1 MTDAPQVRLRVLI
14 ADDDLVTRRILQVSV
29 QRLGHDCVLAED
41 GTKAWEVYTTQ
52 PVDVVISDWTM
63 PGIDGLE
70 LCRRVR
76 QLGTSAYTYFMLL
89 TANEHKQYFLAGME
103 AGADDYLRKPPDPD
117 ELKVRMITAA
127 RITALHQQLSK
138 QNTELERLN
147 SALFDQGR
155 TDPLTGIGNRL
166 RMQEELTQLWSRAS
180 RHAEHRFCIALC
192 DVDHFKRYNDTSGH
206 QAGDEV
212 LATIARTLVSSTR
225 GGDAVYRYG
234 GEEFLVMLPE
244 PTVVSAVAAMNRLRE
259 AVKQL
264 AIPHPGLL
272 PTATVT
278 ISVGVAAYAAGKTLD
293 QVIHESDIALYVAKR
308 TRDCV
313 ASFDEIPALEAQALA
328 HAKR

>member
-1 MTDAPQVRLRVLI
+1 MTAEPPLRLRVLI

-41 GTKAWEVYTTQ
+41 GERAWQLYTSQ

-63 PGIDGLE
+63 PGLDGLE

-76 QLGTSAYTYFMLL
+76 QLGKAAYTYFVLL
-89 TANEHKQYFLAGME
+89 TANEHKHQFLAGME

-138 QNTELERLN
+138 QNAELERLN

-166 RMQEELTQLWSRAS
+166 RMQEDLSQLWSRAN
-180 RHAEHRFCIALC
+180 RHPAHWFCIALC
-192 DVDHFKRYNDTSGH
+192 DVDHFKRYNDTAGH
-206 QAGDEV
+206 QAGDDV
-212 LATIARTLVSSTR
+212 LATVARTLVSSTR
-225 GGDAVYRYG
+225 GGDSVYRYG

-244 PTVVSAVAAMNRLRE
+244 PMAASAVIGMNRLRE
-259 AVKQL
+259 AVKGL
-264 AIPHPGLL
+264 ALPHPGLL
-272 PTATVT
+272 APAVVT
-278 ISVGVAAYAAGKTLD
+278 ISVGVAACAAGKSLD

-313 ASFDEIPALEAQALA
+313 ASFEDIPPLEAQALA